1 MTSGPGVPLHARAES
16 CTITAML
23 TAEHVRERIAAA
35 LPDADVEV
43 VDTTGTGDHFAAQVI
58 AAQFAGVSRLDQH
71 RMVYDAVRD
80 ELADGS
86 LHALE
91 LRTRARDEQ

>member
-1 MTSGPGVPLHARAES
+1 
-16 CTITAML
+16 ML
-23 TAEHVRERIAAA
+23 TADHVRERIVAA
-35 LPDADVEV
+35 LPEADVEV
-43 VDTTGTGDHFAAQVI
+43 VDTTGTGDHFAAEVI
-58 AAQFAGVSRLDQH
+58 SAQFAGVSRLNQH
-71 RMVYDAVRD
+71 RMVYDAVAA